1 MKQLIQ
7 CISYYQTSKGLKVG
21 HLSRLQK
28 LKPISLSRPHW
39 PQVRALGTL
48 ELPGD
53 GFYAGFDFPVV
64 HLGIPKNH
72 IKGFWAYLD
81 NANFR
86 FMSQL
91 SNRSN
96 IRKLRT
102 KNCTQLRFRPNPEF
116 CTHARFATFV
126 LRFELF
132 WSPKMDNWEVEPRIE
147 SIARQF

>member
-1 MKQLIQ
+1 MFSDFRSKNLTKNVCQSKHLQVWIPR
-7 CISYYQTSKGLKVG
+7 TSIFTNFF
-21 HLSRLQK
+21 LSCTWSQ
-28 LKPISLSRPHW
+28 IG
-39 PQVRALGTL
+39 ALDVL

-53 GFYAGFDFPVV
+53 GFYAGFGFPVV

-91 SNRSN
+91 SNRPN

-102 KNCTQLRFRPNPEF
+102 KKCTELGFRPNPEL

-132 WSPKMDNWEVEPRIE
+132 WSPKMDNWEPQIPLLVLVG
-147 SIARQF
+147 